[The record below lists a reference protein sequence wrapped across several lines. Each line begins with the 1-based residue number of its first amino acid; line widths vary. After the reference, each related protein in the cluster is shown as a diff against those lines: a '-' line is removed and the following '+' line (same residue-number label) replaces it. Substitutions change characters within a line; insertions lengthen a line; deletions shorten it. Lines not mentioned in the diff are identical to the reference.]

1 MGFIVLSTVYSLTQK
16 ISFAVAPATLAYTLG
31 LRTPLDTI
39 ALLMFASCGLARLAR
54 FNATVALIP
63 ADVNGKINYFE
74 GLPVPSSLF
83 LTSMMAWCVKSGN
96 FLAGAHGDVLG
107 GRIHLFGDGKVGS
120 LGEVHVASFVFAIW
134 GALMVSKTLRVSCLV
149 TAENNTDML
158 DPQVLIAS
166 QHPTSTVHRD
176 TCLES

>member
-1 MGFIVLSTVYSLTQK
+1 MCDCTDTHSERLCVIQVNDQYPNRQVLS
-16 ISFAVAPATLAYTLG
+16 
-31 LRTPLDTI
+31 
-39 ALLMFASCGLARLAR
+39 FAS
-54 FNATVALIP
+54 
-63 ADVNGKINYFE
+63 YFE